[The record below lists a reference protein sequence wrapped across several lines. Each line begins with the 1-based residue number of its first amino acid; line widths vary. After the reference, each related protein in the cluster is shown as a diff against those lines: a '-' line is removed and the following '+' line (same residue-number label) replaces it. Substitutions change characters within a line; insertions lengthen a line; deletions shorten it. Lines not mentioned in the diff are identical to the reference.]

1 MVNQLKIN
9 HEKIRNLQETCNK
22 ITDKINEIENKHYS
36 EVKNIS
42 NFYKN
47 KFETKHSNSLEL
59 KAK

>member
-1 MVNQLKIN
+1 MTDQLKIN
-9 HEKIRNLQETCNK
+9 QEKIRNLQELCNK
-22 ITDKINEIENKHYS
+22 ITDKINKIGNKHYS